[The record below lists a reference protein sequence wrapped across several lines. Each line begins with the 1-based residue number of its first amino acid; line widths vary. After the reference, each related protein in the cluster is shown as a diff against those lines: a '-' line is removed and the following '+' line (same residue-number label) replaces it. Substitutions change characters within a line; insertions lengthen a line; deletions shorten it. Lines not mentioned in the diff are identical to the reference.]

1 MVIMFDFNTLLT
13 PELFFVSLYQTFF
26 MVGIS
31 LFFGAILGT
40 LFAVIL
46 VITKPNGIAEHKI
59 CYSILNTI
67 INIVRSIPSLILLV
81 SVLPLSYFI
90 IGTSYGTTAAILPL
104 IFFVSP
110 YISRLVENSLLEVDN
125 GIIEA
130 ANAMGATTWQVIWHF
145 LLPEAKSSLVL
156 TYTTATIGLIGATA
170 VAGTIGAGGIGDLAL
185 NYGYYRFDH
194 VAMITTIITLIII
207 VQIIQTIGNK
217 LSKSIRNHHRET

>member
-1 MVIMFDFNTLLT
+1 MFDFNSLLT
-13 PELFFVSLYQTFF
+13 TDLFLTSLYQTFL

-40 LFAVIL
+40 IFAVIL
-46 VITKPNGIAEHKI
+46 VITKSKGIAENRI
-59 CYSILNTI
+59 IYVILNTF

-90 IGTSYGTTAAILPL
+90 IGTSYGTTAAVLPL

-110 YISRLVENSLLEVDN
+110 YIARLVENSLLEVN
-125 GIIEA
+125 TGIIEA

-156 TYTTATIGLIGATA
+156 SYTTATIGLIGATA

-194 VAMITTIITLIII
+194 IAMITTIITLIII
-207 VQIIQTIGNK
+207 VQIIQTIGNR
-217 LSKSIRNHHRET
+217 LSKSIRNHHRKD

>member
-1 MVIMFDFNTLLT
+1 MFDFNSLLT
-13 PELFFVSLYQTFF
+13 TDLFLTSLYQTFL

-40 LFAVIL
+40 IFAVIL
-46 VITKPNGIAEHKI
+46 VITKPKGIAENRI
-59 CYSILNTI
+59 IYLILNTF

-90 IGTSYGTTAAILPL
+90 IGTSYGTTAAVLPL

-110 YISRLVENSLLEVDN
+110 YIARLVENSLLEVN
-125 GIIEA
+125 TGIIEA

-156 TYTTATIGLIGATA
+156 SYTTATIGLIGATA

-194 VAMITTIITLIII
+194 IAMITTIITLIII
-207 VQIIQTIGNK
+207 VQIIQTIGNR
-217 LSKSIRNHHRET
+217 LSKSIRNHYRKD

>member
-1 MVIMFDFNTLLT
+1 MFDFNSLLT
-13 PELFFVSLYQTFF
+13 TDLFLTSLYQTFL

-40 LFAVIL
+40 IFAVIL
-46 VITKPNGIAEHKI
+46 VITKPKGIAENRI
-59 CYSILNTI
+59 IYVILNSF

-90 IGTSYGTTAAILPL
+90 IGTSYGTTAAVLPL

-110 YISRLVENSLLEVDN
+110 YIARLVENSLLEVN
-125 GIIEA
+125 TGIIEA

-156 TYTTATIGLIGATA
+156 SYTTATIGLIGATA

-194 VAMITTIITLIII
+194 IAMITTIITLIII
-207 VQIIQTIGNK
+207 VQIIQTIGNR
-217 LSKSIRNHHRET
+217 LSKSIRNHHRKD

>member
-1 MVIMFDFNTLLT
+1 MFDFNSLLT
-13 PELFFVSLYQTFF
+13 TDLFLTSLYQTFL

-40 LFAVIL
+40 IFAVIL
-46 VITKPNGIAEHKI
+46 VITKPKGIAENRI
-59 CYSILNTI
+59 IYVILNTF

-90 IGTSYGTTAAILPL
+90 IGTSYGTTAAVLPL

-110 YISRLVENSLLEVDN
+110 YIARLVENSLLEVN
-125 GIIEA
+125 TGIIEA

-156 TYTTATIGLIGATA
+156 SYTTATIGLIGATA
-170 VAGTIGAGGIGDLAL
+170 VAGTIGAGGLGDLAL

-194 VAMITTIITLIII
+194 IAMITTIITLIII
-207 VQIIQTIGNK
+207 VQIIQTIGNR
-217 LSKSIRNHHRET
+217 LSKSIRNHHRKD

>member
-1 MVIMFDFNTLLT
+1 MFDFNSLLT
-13 PELFFVSLYQTFF
+13 TDLFLTSLYQTFL

-40 LFAVIL
+40 IFAVIL
-46 VITKPNGIAEHKI
+46 VITKPKGIAENRI
-59 CYSILNTI
+59 IYVILNTF

-90 IGTSYGTTAAILPL
+90 IGTSYGTTAAVLPL

-110 YISRLVENSLLEVDN
+110 YIARLVENSLLEVN
-125 GIIEA
+125 TGIIEA
-130 ANAMGATTWQVIWHF
+130 ANAMGATIWQVIWHF

-156 TYTTATIGLIGATA
+156 SYTTATIGLIGATA

-194 VAMITTIITLIII
+194 IAMITTIITLIII
-207 VQIIQTIGNK
+207 VQIIQTIGNR
-217 LSKSIRNHHRET
+217 LSKSIRNHHRKD

>member
-1 MVIMFDFNTLLT
+1 MFDFNSLLT
-13 PELFFVSLYQTFF
+13 TDLFLTSLYQTFL

-40 LFAVIL
+40 IFAVIL
-46 VITKPNGIAEHKI
+46 VITKPKGIAENRI
-59 CYSILNTI
+59 IYLILNTF

-90 IGTSYGTTAAILPL
+90 IGTSYGTTAAVLPL

-110 YISRLVENSLLEVDN
+110 YIARLVENSLLEVN
-125 GIIEA
+125 TGIIEA

-156 TYTTATIGLIGATA
+156 SYTTATIGLIGATA

-194 VAMITTIITLIII
+194 IAMITTIITLIII
-207 VQIIQTIGNK
+207 VQIIQTIGNRI
-217 LSKSIRNHHRET
+217 SKSIRNHHRKD

>member
-1 MVIMFDFNTLLT
+1 MFDFNSLLT
-13 PELFFVSLYQTFF
+13 TDLFLTSLYQTFL

-40 LFAVIL
+40 IFAVIL
-46 VITKPNGIAEHKI
+46 VITKPKGIAENRI
-59 CYSILNTI
+59 IYVILNTF

-90 IGTSYGTTAAILPL
+90 IGTSYGTTAAVLPL

-110 YISRLVENSLLEVDN
+110 YIARLVENSLLEVN
-125 GIIEA
+125 TGIIEA

-156 TYTTATIGLIGATA
+156 SYTTSTIGLIGATA

-194 VAMITTIITLIII
+194 IAMITTIITLIII
-207 VQIIQTIGNK
+207 VQIIQTIGNR
-217 LSKSIRNHHRET
+217 LSKSIRNHHRKD